1 MPRIKP
7 ISAQNLEAYNT
18 GRDRPE
24 TFRRRPQQAALPDR
38 PSKWKMGAR
47 RVRRL
52 LRPTI
57 FAAMILV
64 LMVLGAGLLR
74 LASHG
79 GTLSQRVAAVGAEL
93 GFRVGSILVQGRE
106 KTPDDSITQALGVRQ
121 GDPIF
126 AVSLPEAKARLE
138 KIAWVRSATVERVL
152 PGTLRI
158 VLDERRPFAVWQN
171 HGNFTLIDQA
181 GNVVSDSNIAAFV
194 PVLPLVVGEG
204 APSDASRLID
214 LYNKYP
220 PLAGRVLAAI
230 RVGERRWDLCMTSG
244 AIVQLPEGAEDPAL
258 ARLADLQTGK
268 QLLDRP
274 LSDIDMR
281 LPDRLR
287 LTPLTGLP
295 CGHTAP
301 PSPASP
307 PAADSDGGKSPQAST
322 RRPA

>member
-7 ISAQNLEAYNT
+7 TASFNS
-18 GRDRPE
+18 GPSRPE
-24 TFRRRPQQAALPDR
+24 TFRPRPQQAALPDR

-47 RVRRL
+47 RARRL

-57 FAAMILV
+57 FAALFLV
-64 LMVLGAGLLR
+64 LAIIGAGLIQ

-79 GTLSQRVAAVGAEL
+79 GSMRQRFAAVSAEI
-93 GFRVGSILVQGRE
+93 GFKVTNIMVLGRE
-106 KTPDDSITQALGVRQ
+106 KTPNDSITAALGVRQ
-121 GDPIF
+121 GDPILS
-126 AVSLPEAKARLE
+126 VSLPEAKARLE

-181 GNVVSDSNIAAFV
+181 GNVVADSDIAAFV

-204 APSDASRLID
+204 APADAARLIG
-214 LYNKYP
+214 LYNKFT

-230 RVGERRWDLCMTSG
+230 RVGERRWDLCVTSG
-244 AIVQLPEGAEDPAL
+244 AIVQLPEGAEEPAL
-258 ARLADLQTGK
+258 AKLAELQQSK
-268 QLLDRP
+268 SLLDRP
-274 LSDIDMR
+274 LSEIDLR

-301 PSPASP
+301 PPQ
-307 PAADSDGGKSPQAST
+307 PAADSDNNKSQPTTT